1 MNAEYEL
8 IQIISKNRDAILED
22 CRKYKTSTFNDFGGL
37 EYFLDNKTL
46 QLSTTFSQE
55 AYETTTYIQDGVRE
69 PLFQLL
75 SYLKDALAVR
85 PEHAQVWSSE
95 PLPSLGSSKLRT
107 RYYAKTA
114 ENAFTTVFGGSR
126 SRVLVESHG
135 MVQEYVIS
143 EADIAVTVF
152 ARFKELSHHCRT
164 VRFAFPESNAATL
177 ADEFA
182 MADAFAAEVIK
193 GTHELL
199 ADNSYWP
206 SLEDVQKY
214 ERQQAA
220 LLVMQAL
227 DTLTDWQCDTVL
239 KHPDFMEKALK
250 LWIQEQSEKRE
261 KQAKKESATPAVN

>member
-1 MNAEYEL
+1 MKAEYEL

-46 QLSTTFSQE
+46 QLSATFSQE

-69 PLFQLL
+69 PIFQLL
-75 SYLKDALAVR
+75 GYLKDALALR

-107 RYYAKTA
+107 KYYAKTT

-135 MVQEYVIS
+135 MVQEYVIG
-143 EADIAVTVF
+143 EADFTVTVF
-152 ARFKELSHHCRT
+152 ARWKELSHHCRT
-164 VRFAFPESNAATL
+164 VRFAFPEPNATTL

-182 MADAFAAEVIK
+182 MAEAFAAEVVK
-193 GTHELL
+193 GTHELI

-206 SLEDVQKY
+206 SLKEVQKC
-214 ERQQAA
+214 ERQQAMH
-220 LLVMQAL
+220 LVMNAL
-227 DTLTDWQCDTVL
+227 DTLNAWQCDTVL
-239 KHPDFMEKALK
+239 KHPAFMEKALK
-250 LWIQEQSEKRE
+250 LWIQEQAEKTAQRAQQ
-261 KQAKKESATPAVN
+261 KSLS